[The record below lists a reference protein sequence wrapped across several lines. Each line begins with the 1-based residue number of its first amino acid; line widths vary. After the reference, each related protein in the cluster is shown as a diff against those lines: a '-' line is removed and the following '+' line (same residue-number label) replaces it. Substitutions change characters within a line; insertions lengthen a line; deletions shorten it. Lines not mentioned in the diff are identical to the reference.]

1 MKNLKIIGVIVTIAG
16 ALISVAETV
25 INDKKMKDTIVE
37 EVAKATANKK

>member
-1 MKNLKIIGVIVTIAG
+1 MSNLKVIGVIVTIAG

-37 EVAKATANKK
+37 EVAKATAKNN